1 MIRLRSIVAHQK
13 KVQIVHR
20 EKPKIKPSYVL
31 IQTLYSAISPGTE
44 LGLIAMDGDGE
55 RTLGY
60 SAVGIVAECGEGVK
74 DFQEGDIVAC
84 YGAPYVEHSEF
95 LLVPVTLC
103 AKVPPTMDVK
113 AAALGGI
120 GAIAIHALRVAKL
133 EFGESVVV
141 VGLGLLGQMIAKI
154 AHAAAYDVMAYDLS
168 EERARILAE
177 KTNITTYSSRED
189 LEEAIKIRTKGHGVD
204 AVLLCAGG
212 KRSPLTGQSLEWIR
226 KQGKVVI
233 VGDIE
238 PDFPRNVMFGKEA
251 QILISRAGG
260 PGRYDPVYE
269 QQAIDYPYGYVRWTE
284 GKNVAE
290 YVRLVHEKK
299 IVVDSFL
306 TEEINFDDATEAYN
320 DLRNKQSTILTKIIK
335 Y

>member
-1 MIRLRSIVAHQK
+1 MRSIVAKNQQVH
-13 KVQIVHR
+13 IVNG
-20 EKPKIKPSYVL
+20 EKPMIKPSYVL

-44 LGLIAMDGDGE
+44 LGIIGASGDDQ
-55 RTLGY
+55 RNLGY
-60 SAVGIVAECGEGVK
+60 SAVGVVAECGAGV
-74 DFQEGDIVAC
+74 DDYEVGDIVAC
-84 YGAPYVEHSEF
+84 YGAPYVEHSEY

-103 AKVPPTMDVK
+103 AKVPETMDVK
-113 AAALGGI
+113 EAALGGI

-141 VGLGLLGQMIAKI
+141 VGLGVLGQMIAKI
-154 AHAAAYDVMAYDLS
+154 ANAAAYDVIAYDLDEQRVKKIA
-168 EERARILAE
+168 EETA
-177 KTNITTYSSRED
+177 ITALSTREE
-189 LEEAIKIRTKGHGVD
+189 LEHKIGEHTGGHGVD

-238 PDFPRNVMFGKEA
+238 PDFPRGLMFGKEA

-260 PGRYDPVYE
+260 PGRYDPIFE
-269 QQAIDYPYGYVRWTE
+269 KEAIDYPYGYVRWTE
-284 GKNVAE
+284 GRNVAE
-290 YVRLVHEKK
+290 YVRLVSKGK
-299 IVVDSFL
+299 INVASFV
-306 TEEINFDDATEAYN
+306 TDEVNFEDAPRAYEE
-320 DLRNKQSTILTKIIK
+320 LRNQQSEALTKIIR